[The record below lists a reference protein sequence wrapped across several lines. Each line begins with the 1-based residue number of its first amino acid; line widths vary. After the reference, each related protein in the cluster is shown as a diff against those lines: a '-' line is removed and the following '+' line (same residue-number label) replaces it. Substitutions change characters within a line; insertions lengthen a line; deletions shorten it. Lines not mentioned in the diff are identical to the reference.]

1 MRISNSLVLNYH
13 FNLVYIL
20 GTSGIYSRF
29 SSRINVERSIFYDI
43 GYNAIMTMY
52 QKSWE
57 SAEDISITNNV
68 FDGCGISQVCFSN
81 V

>member
-1 MRISNSLVLNYH
+1 MNNSLMLNYH
-13 FNLVYIL
+13 ILIWNTFL
-20 GTSGIYSRF
+20 GTSGVYSRF

-68 FDGCGISQVCFSN
+68 FDGCGISQVCFSS